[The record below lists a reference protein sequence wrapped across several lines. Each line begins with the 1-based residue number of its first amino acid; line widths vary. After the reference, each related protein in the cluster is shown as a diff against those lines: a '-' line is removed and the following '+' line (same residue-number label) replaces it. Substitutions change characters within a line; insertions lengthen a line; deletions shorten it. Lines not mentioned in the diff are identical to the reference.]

1 LQHFWQRLQLLL
13 LLLLLEQ
20 IWFLRGTRMDSCFGE
35 CDRIRRMKNE
45 ICEKKSAF

>member
-35 CDRIRRMKNE
+35 RDRIRRMKNE